1 MELWQGR
8 SATEGVE
15 VEEGW
20 RCGCECRLWRHA
32 GTEGLVMYMCEW
44 CGREWVD
51 WLRVMLIDSWWL
63 CKVMY
68 ERMEYVML
76 LINICWLVLVMM

>member
-1 MELWQGR
+1 
-8 SATEGVE
+8 
-15 VEEGW
+15 
-20 RCGCECRLWRHA
+20 
-32 GTEGLVMYMCEW
+32 MYMCEW

-76 LINICWLVLVMM
+76 LINSCWLVLVMM